1 MKKIVSYSLWCQD
14 KPMDGYKYQTHNM
27 YINGAIRNLEIHKKK
42 IYTRIGSLDIIS
54 IIQFLLKF
62 KIN

>member
-27 YINGAIRNLEIHKKK
+27 YINGAIRNLEIHIKKK
-42 IYTRIGSLDIIS
+42 NLQRLGI
-54 IIQFLLKF
+54 
-62 KIN
+62 